1 MLNSESKVK
10 LNQKVLVAMIEGGLL
25 ERKSSVLDQENNLK
39 QVAKMHYLL
48 LTNDDSFNEQVKQA
62 SCRQII
68 KLFTQNK
75 QIPEQDVRT
84 RRN

>member
-48 LTNDDSFNEQVKQA
+48 LTNDDSFNEQVKHA